1 MSRALVFSLV
11 GIALAGVG
19 VVFWVNNNT
28 DAAAKV
34 KCEFAIE
41 DVTRLR
47 VSVSDVARA
56 RVVGNE
62 IDGTVT
68 MPFTF
73 RDNRYLAECVFRH
86 GRFERVTLNG
96 EVIAGR

>member
-1 MSRALVFSLV
+1 MSKTLVSVLV
-11 GIALAGVG
+11 GIAFAGVG
-19 VVFWVNNNT
+19 AALWVNSDT
-28 DAAAKV
+28 DSAAKV
-34 KCEFAIE
+34 KCQFAIE

-47 VSVSDVARA
+47 VSVSDVASA
-56 RVVGNE
+56 RVVGTE

-73 RDNRYLAECVFRH
+73 RGDRYLAECVFRL
-86 GRFERVTLNG
+86 GRFQRVTLNG

>member
-1 MSRALVFSLV
+1 MTKNLFFMLI
-11 GIALAGVG
+11 GIAAAAIAA
-19 VVFWVNNNT
+19 VFLVNR
-28 DAAAKV
+28 DPSAAAKV

-56 RVVGNE
+56 HVTGNE
-62 IDGTVT
+62 IDGTVR

-73 RDNRYLAECVFRH
+73 RDNSYLAECVFEH
-86 GRFERVTLNG
+86 GRFRRVTLNG